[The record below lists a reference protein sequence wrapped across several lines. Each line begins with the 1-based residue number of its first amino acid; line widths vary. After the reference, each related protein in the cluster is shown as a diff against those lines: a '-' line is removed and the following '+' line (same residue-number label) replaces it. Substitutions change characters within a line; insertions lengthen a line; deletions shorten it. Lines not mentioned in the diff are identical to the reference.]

1 MNISSNIASNNASK
15 PATNFACRKIG
26 MAVRVLIAACGI
38 AAAGAAC
45 ALEIK
50 LPSET
55 ATLRPSTQAG
65 AANAAQ
71 CLMCHSA
78 DYMSSQPPM
87 GHAFWEA
94 EVNKMIKTYG
104 APIPPDQVP
113 AIAEYLNS
121 MYGADAQK
129 KAGQK

>member
-1 MNISSNIASNNASK
+1 VKEPQMNIKTSSIDFPK
-15 PATNFACRKIG
+15 TG
-26 MAVRVLIAACGI
+26 MAARALLAAIGI
-38 AAAGAAC
+38 LAAGAAC

-55 ATLRPSTQAG
+55 ATLRQSTMAG
-65 AANAAQ
+65 AANASQ

-87 GHAFWEA
+87 GHGFWEA

-113 AIAEYLNS
+113 ALAEYLNS
-121 MYGADAQK
+121 VYGADAQK
-129 KAGQK
+129 KAEQK